1 MGMTKIL
8 NQAMKSSS
16 RKILVLGASVNPE
29 RYSNKA
35 IHLLLDCGFE
45 VFAMGNKPGQVRSVN
60 ISTEKI
66 YPTAMDTVT
75 LYLSAKNQTEWM
87 DYILSLKP
95 RRVIFNPGTENPA
108 FEKILREHQIQTEE
122 ACTLVMLRLGVF

>member
-45 VFAMGNKPGQVRSVN
+45 VFAIGNKPGQVRSVN

>member
-1 MGMTKIL
+1 MIPST
-8 NQAMKSSS
+8 
-16 RKILVLGASVNPE
+16 RKVLVLGASTNPE

-45 VFAMGNKPGQVRSVN
+45 VFAIGNKTGQVRGVE
-60 ISTEKI
+60 ISKEKI
-66 YPTAMDTVT
+66 YPTSMDTVT

-87 DYILSLKP
+87 DYIISLKP
-95 RRVIFNPGTENPA
+95 IRVVFNPGAENPA
-108 FEKILREHQIQTEE
+108 FEKLLREHQIQTEE

>member
-1 MGMTKIL
+1 MIPST
-8 NQAMKSSS
+8 
-16 RKILVLGASVNPE
+16 RKVLVLGASTNPE

-45 VFAMGNKPGQVRSVN
+45 VFAIGNKTGQVRGVE
-60 ISTEKI
+60 ISKEKI
-66 YPTAMDTVT
+66 YPTSMDTVT

-87 DYILSLKP
+87 DYIMSLKP
-95 RRVIFNPGTENPA
+95 IRVVFNPGAENPA
-108 FEKILREHQIQTEE
+108 FEKLLREHQIQTEE

>member
-1 MGMTKIL
+1 
-8 NQAMKSSS
+8 MKSSS

-29 RYSNKA
+29 RYSNMA

-75 LYLSAKNQTEWM
+75 LYLSTKNQTEWM

>member
-45 VFAMGNKPGQVRSVN
+45 VFAIGNKPGQVRSVN

-95 RRVIFNPGTENPA
+95 RRVIFNPGAENPA